1 MNLADFLMPHLVVV
15 PILLP
20 MFTAALLVAV
30 REKHR
35 ATRSAINVL
44 SCLVGVLVAA
54 LLLTWIKERDTPSAF
69 ALYLPAN
76 WDMPFGIALAADR
89 FSAMMLLVASVVG
102 LAAAIFAV
110 ARWDRAG
117 VHFQTLFQVQLMG
130 INGAFLTA
138 DLFNLFVFF
147 EILLAASYGLVLHGS
162 GPARVKAGLH
172 YITINLVASS
182 LFLIGVA
189 LIYGMLGSL
198 NMADIAQK
206 IRWVAPGDH
215 GLLFAGFAILAVAFL
230 AKAAVWPLNF
240 WLVPAYASASA
251 PAGAVFALL
260 TKVGLYV
267 ILRLSTLFFS
277 GEAGPDEAWGNDWL
291 IYGGMATL
299 AVGACGV
306 LSAMRP
312 ARLAAYSTLVSS
324 GTLLAAIGFGQ
335 VSLTTAA
342 LYYLP
347 ASTLA
352 IATFFLIAEL
362 MERARS
368 PEADNER
375 APEDEEDHL
384 PFNLADL
391 DLVESEHANLDE
403 RQEAVIGRAIPAAT
417 AFLGL
422 AFACCAL
429 LLAGLPPLAGF
440 IGKFAMFNELLNP
453 YGTASSSAVD
463 PGLLRWTMLAL
474 VIISG
479 LFALIGFSRTGMRV
493 FWAPSSREA
502 PRLRVVECV
511 PIVILLAL
519 CVLITL
525 RAEVMLRYTRAAA
538 MALYTPGDY
547 IGAVLSAQP
556 KAAPT
561 NRARLALPAPP
572 PEARP

>member
-1 MNLADFLMPHLVVV
+1 MTQTPMPNLVIL

-35 ATRSAINVL
+35 AARSVINIL
-44 SCLVGVLVAA
+44 SCLGGVVFAA
-54 LLLTWIKERDTPSAF
+54 MLLTWVKGRDIPSAF
-69 ALYLPAN
+69 AVYLPAN

-89 FSAMMLLVASVVG
+89 FSAMMLLVAAVIA
-102 LAAAIFAV
+102 LAASIFAA

-162 GPARVKAGLH
+162 GPTRVKAGLH
-172 YITINLVASS
+172 YITVNLVASS

-189 LIYGMLGSL
+189 LIYSVLGTL

-206 IRWVAPGDH
+206 IRWVEPTDH
-215 GLLFAGFAILAVAFL
+215 GLLFAGFSILAIAFL

-251 PAGAVFALL
+251 PAGAIFSLL

-267 ILRLSTLFFS
+267 LLRLSTLFFS
-277 GEAGPDEAWGNDWL
+277 GEAASDESWGNDWL
-291 IYGGMATL
+291 LYGGMATL
-299 AVGACGV
+299 AFGTFGV
-306 LSAMRP
+306 LAAMRP

-324 GTLLAAIGFGQ
+324 GTLLMAIGFGQ

-352 IATFFLIAEL
+352 IAAFFLIAEL
-362 MERARS
+362 MERARA
-368 PEADNER
+368 PESEHER

-391 DLVESEHANLDE
+391 DLAAGHANLDE
-403 RQEAVIGRAIPAAT
+403 RQEAIIGRAIPAST

-429 LLAGLPPLAGF
+429 LIAGMPPLAGF
-440 IGKFAMFNELLNP
+440 IAKFAMFNELLNP
-453 YGTASSSAVD
+453 YGTASSSAID
-463 PGLLRWTMLAL
+463 PDLLRWTVLAL
-474 VIISG
+474 IILSG
-479 LFALIGFSRTGMRV
+479 FFALIGFSRAGIRV
-493 FWAPSSREA
+493 FWAPANREP

-511 PIVILLAL
+511 PIIILLAL
-519 CVLITL
+519 CVVVTL

-538 MALYTPGDY
+538 TALYAPGDY
-547 IGAVLSAQP
+547 INAVLSEQP
-556 KAAPT
+556 KAAPG
-561 NRARLALPAPP
+561 NERRLESRSEKQP
-572 PEARP
+572 